1 MAGSS
6 HEVGEREGRKHSLLQ
21 GMIFASSW
29 KLVFWDF
36 GEVLAFW
43 GGMAYHRL
51 LRLLLIVGTFYADF
65 RGRCLG
71 FETWK
76 SGMPFSNILII
87 F

>member
-21 GMIFASSW
+21 GVLQYDLIFASSW
-29 KLVFWDF
+29 KSAFWDF

-51 LRLLLIVGTFYADF
+51 LRLLLIVGTFYCVCGF
-65 RGRCLG
+65 QGPLLG
-71 FETWK
+71 
-76 SGMPFSNILII
+76 L
-87 F
+87 